1 MTIINKGFQISDLKY
16 DRDGLIP
23 AIIQDAENNEVLMM
37 AYMNETSLQ
46 KTVETGYTYF
56 WSRSRQKYWKKGE
69 TSGHVQEVK
78 TILYDCDKD
87 TVLIKVIQHG
97 PGACHT
103 GHRSCFFTDISGE
116 ETAQKVFSEADVYGK
131 K

>member
-1 MTIINKGFQISDLKY
+1 MMNMPQLKY
-16 DRDGLIP
+16 DADGLIP

-46 KTVETGYTYF
+46 KTIETGDTYF
-56 WSRSRQKYWKKGE
+56 WSRSRKKYWKKGE
-69 TSGHVQEVK
+69 TSGHLQEVK
-78 TILYDCDKD
+78 EILYDCDKD
-87 TVLIKVIQHG
+87 TVLIKVIQRG

>member
-1 MTIINKGFQISDLKY
+1 MNLPELKY
-16 DRDGLIP
+16 DTSGLIP

-69 TSGHVQEVK
+69 TSGHLQEVRA
-78 TILYDCDKD
+78 ILYDCDKD

-103 GHRSCFFTDISGE
+103 GHRSCFFTDISGK
-116 ETAQKVFSEADVYGK
+116 ETTQKVFSEADVYGK

>member
-1 MTIINKGFQISDLKY
+1 MNIPDLKY
-16 DRDGLIP
+16 DGNGLIP

-37 AYMNETSLQ
+37 AYMNAESLER
-46 KTVETGYTYF
+46 TVSTGFTHF
-56 WSRSRQKYWKKGE
+56 WSRSRLKMWKKGE

-78 TILYDCDKD
+78 SILYDCDRD
-87 TVLIKVIQHG
+87 TLLIKVIQKG

-103 GHRSCFFTDISGE
+103 GHRSCFYTDIQGKE
-116 ETAQKVFSEADVYGK
+116 IAGKTFSEEDVYGK

>member
-1 MTIINKGFQISDLKY
+1 MNIAGLKY

-23 AIIQDAENNEVLMM
+23 AIIQDAASGEVLMM
-37 AYMNETSLQ
+37 AYMNEASLR
-46 KTVETGYTYF
+46 KTTETGHTHF

-78 TILYDCDKD
+78 EVLFDCDKD
-87 TVLIKVIQHG
+87 TLLIKVVQHG

-103 GHRSCFFTDISGE
+103 GHRSCFFTDIDGREVEKAAFSAE
-116 ETAQKVFSEADVYGK
+116 EVYGRK
-131 K
+131 

>member
-1 MTIINKGFQISDLKY
+1 MNIPELKY
-16 DRDGLIP
+16 DASGLIP

-37 AYMNETSLQ
+37 AYMNKTSLE
-46 KTVETGYTYF
+46 KSIETGYTYF

-78 TILYDCDKD
+78 AVLFDCDKD

-103 GHRSCFFTDISGE
+103 GHRSCFFTDITGKE
-116 ETAQKVFSEADVYGK
+116 ITQKVFSETEIYGK